1 MEDRKLR
8 MTSIESRETLKV
20 ALGDR
25 AAAEAALAHAR
36 EVSDRARSILEEIVR
51 QGEAID
57 ARMRQSLEALADE
70 MRGAVLTGPAPSV
83 SASDR
88 EAAKTEA
95 ARAALDARRAA
106 AERVVSDFAAAEREA
121 ASTFEEAQAAV
132 AGAIKAVVRG
142 EAAALAAKWAV
153 GDAEARALRA
163 RLGVAYGVVSQ
174 IGALDDGVLRGITAN
189 TDDRTDLE
197 VNAAVEASW
206 STLAAEL
213 QRDPEARIDFG
224 PVDRAREE
232 AKAARSRS
240 HATDEEIQVQLAQ
253 FRSRPA
259 SPAPADDPCWLDL
272 MADEAIA

>member
-1 MEDRKLR
+1 MINTIEARAALR
-8 MTSIESRETLKV
+8 DAQGNLS
-20 ALGDR
+20 
-25 AAAEAALAHAR
+25 AAEAGLVHAR

-57 ARMRQSLEALADE
+57 ARMRQSSEALADE
-70 MRGAVLTGPAPSV
+70 MRGAVLTGAAPSV

-153 GDAEARALRA
+153 VDAEARALRA
-163 RLGVAYGVVSQ
+163 RLGTPYGVLTNV
-174 IGALDDGVLRGITAN
+174 GALDGDVLRGITAN
-189 TDDRTDLE
+189 ADEPGDL
-197 VNAAVEASW
+197 ATSQAVEGAW
-206 STLAAEL
+206 ATLAAEL
-213 QRDPEARIDFG
+213 QSDPEARIDFV
-224 PVDRAREE
+224 PVDQARAEARAARE
-232 AKAARSRS
+232 RS
-240 HATDEEIQVQLAQ
+240 HASDEEITRQLAQ
-253 FRSRPA
+253 MRARPA
-259 SPAPADDPCWLDL
+259 SPAPDWLDC
-272 MADEAIA
+272 MNDEVVA